1 MTLMSRSL
9 IVGALG
15 AAVLIGSGSWA
26 AAEEKRMTEAEIRTC
41 QQDLQIDPNG
51 DRAMTPVQLPPAQTC
66 RSDLKKNGFAVP
78 DPACT
83 PGAVN
88 PTLTLTA
95 LKDPAFRTDCVRNQA
110 TPESRS
116 SSEEHS
122 SKHFKTDTY
131 GWYGVPKPTDNEGKN
146 QTCELDHF
154 ISLELGG
161 ADTLDNIWPQCGP
174 ADVTLDNRFFK
185 EKDTVENYLAWMV
198 KHGEMELDEAQ
209 KGIAADWTQYLDKAR
224 NKCPHGDCPK
234 Q

>member
-1 MTLMSRSL
+1 MTQMSRSL
-9 IVGALG
+9 IGAAFV
-15 AAVLIGSGSWA
+15 AAVLIGSGPWA
-26 AAEEKRMTEAEIRTC
+26 AAEEKRMTEAEIKKC
-41 QQDLQIDPNG
+41 QQDLQIDPKG
-51 DRAMTPVQLPPAQTC
+51 DRAMTPVQLPPGRTC

-88 PTLTLTA
+88 PTLTSTA
-95 LKDPAFRTDCVRNQA
+95 LKAAEFRTDCVRNQA

-116 SSEEHS
+116 HAEEHS
-122 SKHFKTDTY
+122 TEQFKTDTY
-131 GWYGVPKPTDNEGKN
+131 GWYNVSEPTDNEGKN

-174 ADVTLDNRFFK
+174 SDVALDNRFFK

-198 KHGEMELDEAQ
+198 KHGEMELQEAQ

-224 NKCPHGDCPK
+224 AKCPHGDCPK